1 MAGTV
6 IPFELHGAGSGVLNT
21 VEVSGSK
28 PHLVAMEGHPAFGG
42 TESSPSPLDL
52 VLASLVAC
60 TQVTGKIVATGMAGA
75 ELGTWDIA
83 LTSNLDNSVLVF
95 GEPGISNFRD
105 VSVSVSVET
114 NLSGDDFAQFTSEI
128 ERRCPITTLFRGSGV
143 DYKTSWTNLPVT
155 G

>member
-1 MAGTV
+1 MPGTV

-28 PHLVAMEGHPAFGG
+28 AHVVAMEGHPAFGG

-60 TQVTGKIVATGMAGA
+60 TQVTGKIVATGMTGT
-75 ELGTWDIA
+75 ELGQWDIV
-83 LTSNLDNSVLVF
+83 LTSNLDNSVLVY
-95 GEPGISNFRD
+95 GEQGISNFRD
-105 VSVSVSVET
+105 VNVSVSVET

-143 DYKTSWTNLPVT
+143 DYKTSWTNLPVS